1 MLAGLFSTSVAQAP
15 EAFPVQKGTVEFRQ
29 ASKSYGDHRVLNAI
43 DLQVAAG
50 EVIAVCGPS
59 GSGKSTLIRLIN
71 QLETLTSG
79 EILVDGKPTSQLKG
93 RELRNLRRQVGFV
106 FQQFNLYAHLNAL
119 ENITL
124 ALTRI
129 HGKSAAEAKKL
140 LWNCWNVSDCAT
152 KPVTTRTAFRRPAA
166 AGGDARTLAA
176 GPHIIL
182 FDEPTSALDPE
193 MIGEVLQVMKSLA
206 HSGITL
212 IVVTHEMQFARKLL
226 TG

>member
-15 EAFPVQKGTVEFRQ
+15 EAFPVQKGTVEFRK

-43 DLQVAAG
+43 DLQVASG

-106 FQQFNLYAHLNAL
+106 FQFFNLIPTLTVQENLLLPLELNGLA
-119 ENITL
+119 TPARRDQAL
-124 ALTRI
+124 ALLDHVGLGPRRNSTDNAASFTRRCR
-129 HGKSAAEAKKL
+129 A
-140 LWNCWNVSDCAT
+140 NT
-152 KPVTTRTAFRRPAA
+152 
-166 AGGDARTLAA
+166 
-176 GPHIIL
+176 
-182 FDEPTSALDPE
+182 
-193 MIGEVLQVMKSLA
+193 VL
-206 HSGITL
+206 
-212 IVVTHEMQFARKLL
+212 R
-226 TG
+226 

>member
-79 EILVDGKPTSQLKG
+79 EAQSEWTDSLFA
-93 RELRNLRRQVGFV
+93 E
-106 FQQFNLYAHLNAL
+106 A
-119 ENITL
+119 TL
-124 ALTRI
+124 ALERYL
-129 HGKSAAEAKKL
+129 SLYLE
-140 LWNCWNVSDCAT
+140 
-152 KPVTTRTAFRRPAA
+152 
-166 AGGDARTLAA
+166 
-176 GPHIIL
+176 
-182 FDEPTSALDPE
+182 DP
-193 MIGEVLQVMKSLA
+193 G
-206 HSGITL
+206 
-212 IVVTHEMQFARKLL
+212 
-226 TG
+226 

>member
-1 MLAGLFSTSVAQAP
+1 MLAGLFSTSVAQAS
-15 EAFPVQKGTVEFRQ
+15 EAFPVQKGTVEFRR

-119 ENITL
+119 KNITT

-129 HGKSAAEAKKL
+129 HGKSAADAKKS
-140 LWNCWNVSDCAT
+140 LWICWNVL
-152 KPVTTRTAFRRPAA
+152 
-166 AGGDARTLAA
+166 G
-176 GPHIIL
+176 
-182 FDEPTSALDPE
+182 
-193 MIGEVLQVMKSLA
+193 
-206 HSGITL
+206 
-212 IVVTHEMQFARKLL
+212 
-226 TG
+226 